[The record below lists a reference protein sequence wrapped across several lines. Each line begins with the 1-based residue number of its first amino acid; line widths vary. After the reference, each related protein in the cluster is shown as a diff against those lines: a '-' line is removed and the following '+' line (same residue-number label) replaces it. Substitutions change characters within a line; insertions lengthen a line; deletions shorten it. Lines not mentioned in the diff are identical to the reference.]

1 MRVLRLARCLFGG
14 GDSGISV
21 SAQPILRL
29 ACLRAIPTVLC
40 LGLLVMF
47 PPSLATTA
55 VSWSF
60 DGVSTI
66 SRCHCLQWLLSHSLL
81 LPLLHLPTLRLAT
94 RPSPPTRNS
103 WFSGKPPTK
112 RPAEFLAPSAFA
124 AFFGCIVGFLAVLRG
139 D

>member
-55 VSWSF
+55 VSWSS

-66 SRCHCLQWLLSHSLL
+66 SRCHCPAVVTISL
-81 LPLLHLPTLRLAT
+81 PAALAAPPAHPAPCYPAQ
-94 RPSPPTRNS
+94 PSDP
-103 WFSGKPPTK
+103 
-112 RPAEFLAPSAFA
+112 EFLVQRQAANETAVRICNTSAFA
-124 AFFGCIVGFLAVLRG
+124 AFLDVS
-139 D
+139 